1 MHILMYHVHIDIPCI
16 HWCTMYTVMNRAY
29 TDVKWTYW
37 YTVYTVHWCTMYTL
51 MYHAHFDLSST
62 HWSIIYKIVHIYV
75 WLMYFVIQLQVFFVC
90 RYSHFKRQVIQKST
104 VCHCHWFIDC
114 CHVFHGDDHDP
125 GDAIV
130 NHSSCSRFGSFHTT
144 VGNKIKCNSSTKQVW
159 NDEVEEEHPMF
170 LRFNPYRILLL
181 GLD

>member
-1 MHILMYHVHIDIPCI
+1 MNILIYRVYSTLMYHV
-16 HWCTMYTVMNRAY
+16 Y
-29 TDVKWTYW
+29 TDVS
-37 YTVYTVHWCTMYTL
+37 CTLWSIKYTL
-51 MYHAHFDLSST
+51 IHHLQN
-62 HWSIIYKIVHIYV
+62 HVHIYV
-75 WLMYFVIQLQVFFVC
+75 SLMYFMIQLQVFFVC

-114 CHVFHGDDHDP
+114 CRVFHGDDHDP

-159 NDEVEEEHPMF
+159 NDKVEEEHPMF
-170 LRFNPYRILLL
+170 LRFNPYQILLL